1 MITMG
6 GLKLVKELF
15 IGCLLGLALL
25 NGACAHVAPPA
36 TQIVDIPVIVQPK
49 SVAITPCP
57 VLPIIALTPDSDWDL
72 RLKSWDSSISILMG
86 CVEAR
91 DKIIGEI
98 GK

>member
-1 MITMG
+1 MEIVNMIKQFVT
-6 GLKLVKELF
+6 
-15 IGCLLGLALL
+15 GCLLGLALL
-25 NGACAHVAPPA
+25 NGACAHAVIPT
-36 TQIVDIPVIVQPK
+36 TQVVDIPVPVQPK
-49 SVAITPCP
+49 HVELTPCP